1 MILGGMVFNRTS
13 GFLQLPKDGVYYV
26 YSHVLFQLSNTSE
39 TLRTSVRMVACIP
52 ELECEF
58 AQPGNAKDF
67 SVSNSVVTQYKDKKI
82 GDDGIYQGGLY
93 HLSAGTQISL
103 LVINPKGRVRRGER
117 QQEDKLFISRAKESS
132 YFGAFLVQE
141 LPLDAN

>member
-13 GFLQLPKDGVYYV
+13 GFLQLPKDGVYYI
-26 YSHVLFQLSNTSE
+26 YSHVLFQLSDTNE

-58 AQPGNAKDF
+58 AKPSNTKDF
-67 SVSNSVVTQYKDKKI
+67 SVSNGVAIQYKNKRI

-103 LVINPKGRVRRGER
+103 LVINPKGRARRGEKV
-117 QQEDKLFISRAKESS
+117 DKLFISRAKESS

-141 LPLDAN
+141 LPLNDN